1 MDEKNDE
8 QTELLRLIW
17 VEMKALGANLG
28 TRIEAT
34 NNRIDAT
41 NASLGARID
50 AMSANLGARIEATN
64 SRLDVATEKIDS
76 RLGAVEGVLRE
87 LAAQQLM
94 LGRFVRSVVDVD
106 IIELRDRIARVEAKL
121 AG

>member
-28 TRIEAT
+28 A
-34 NNRIDAT
+34 RIDAT

-50 AMSANLGARIEATN
+50 ATN
-64 SRLDVATEKIDS
+64 ARLDLAIEKMDT
-76 RLGAVEGVLRE
+76 RFGAVEGVMRE
-87 LAAQQLM
+87 LGAQQLM
-94 LGRFVRSVVDVD
+94 LGRFVRSVVDGD
-106 IIELRDRIARVEAKL
+106 IIDLRERLARVEAKL